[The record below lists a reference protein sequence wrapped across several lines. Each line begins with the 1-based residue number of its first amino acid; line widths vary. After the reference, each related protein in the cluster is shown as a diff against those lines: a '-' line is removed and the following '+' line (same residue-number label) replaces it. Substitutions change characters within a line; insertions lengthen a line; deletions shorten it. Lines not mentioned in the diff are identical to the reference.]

1 MKRSTFFTYLDIAKI
16 SSETVRRYFASA
28 QPERFQIYF

>member
-1 MKRSTFFTYLDIAKI
+1 MKRSTFSIYLDIAKI
-16 SSETVRRYFASA
+16 SSETMRRYFAWA